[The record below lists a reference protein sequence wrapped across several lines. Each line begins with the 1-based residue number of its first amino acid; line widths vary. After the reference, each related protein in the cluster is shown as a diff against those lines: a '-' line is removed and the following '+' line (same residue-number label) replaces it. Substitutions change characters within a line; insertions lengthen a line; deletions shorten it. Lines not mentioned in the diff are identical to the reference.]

1 MNQKSCALLPR
12 IVQEFPSDPHLKL
25 THNKK
30 DIYML
35 LKLIGAGAIAGAVAA
50 ATNRGIDFVVE
61 AVENRFFAESTKP
74 QQTAKAKPVKAPT
87 KAKRKTVKKT
97 LCG

>member
-1 MNQKSCALLPR
+1 
-12 IVQEFPSDPHLKL
+12 
-25 THNKK
+25 
-30 DIYML
+30 ML

-61 AVENRFFAESTKP
+61 AVENRFFTESTKP
-74 QQTAKAKPVKAPT
+74 QTSGAPKAKPVKAPT
-87 KAKRKTVKKT
+87 KSSQKAKRKVVKKT